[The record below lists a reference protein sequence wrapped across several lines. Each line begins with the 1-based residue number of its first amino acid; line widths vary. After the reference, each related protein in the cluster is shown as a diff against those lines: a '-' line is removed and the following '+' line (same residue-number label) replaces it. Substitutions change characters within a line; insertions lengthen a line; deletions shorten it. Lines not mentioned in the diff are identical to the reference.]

1 MKLENVVLTVP
12 DNILNL
18 KIIDF
23 GLAISSLVPN
33 PFAICGT
40 PGYIAPEIL
49 QYKQSNQSNF

>member
-1 MKLENVVLTVP
+1 MKLENVVLTIP

-23 GLAISSLVPN
+23 GLAISSLVSN

-49 QYKQSNQSNF
+49 